1 MEEIMSIRDYLAKS
15 QGRFPIKAT
24 NGRDGRDA
32 DKEAL
37 IDIPSLKVFERA
49 LLLPTEQQCEP
60 QLKKYPKDG
69 DNLLSNPAKKKK
81 KGKGKGKGKGKKKR

>member
-1 MEEIMSIRDYLAKS
+1 MSIRDYLAKS
-15 QGRFPIKAT
+15 QGRLPIKAT
-24 NGRDGRDA
+24 NVRDGRDA
-32 DKEAL
+32 DKETL

-69 DNLLSNPAKKKK
+69 ENLLRIQR
-81 KGKGKGKGKGKKKR
+81 KKRRKRARAKARERERKSVDSV